1 MQPPRCFLFQQ
12 AILKDWKVRS
22 KITDA
27 KHLTWIFC
35 FLVYTYAVGSWDLDH
50 ERRLWR
56 GKFLFDSLSLQ
67 RYFKRVY
74 TGKEKGSPRSPNCEC
89 KEAICLPKI
98 KSFFFLLKWQPSEEK
113 KTTITALLSPAIEG
127 IDLILF
133 FKIISMHLSG
143 MLLSGG
149 EGFII
154 LQRYS
159 YEFVG
164 NPGVPPKGALGS
176 MFFKGYVLA
185 SFGHFIQWDFTNGV
199 ACLV

>member
-1 MQPPRCFLFQQ
+1 
-12 AILKDWKVRS
+12 
-22 KITDA
+22 
-27 KHLTWIFC
+27 
-35 FLVYTYAVGSWDLDH
+35 
-50 ERRLWR
+50 
-56 GKFLFDSLSLQ
+56 
-67 RYFKRVY
+67 
-74 TGKEKGSPRSPNCEC
+74 
-89 KEAICLPKI
+89 
-98 KSFFFLLKWQPSEEK
+98 
-113 KTTITALLSPAIEG
+113 
-127 IDLILF
+127 
-133 FKIISMHLSG
+133 MHLSG
-143 MLLSGG
+143 MPLSGG